1 MLFLPLT
8 ITIAT
13 ILTNAASLSK
23 AVLEN
28 RTGVG
33 FDIEGV
39 VTLPNAQGTWHM
51 AVEDDSGGVMIRNH
65 SPRCDTEFFKPGER
79 LRLKG

>member
-1 MLFLPLT
+1 MLSLPLT
-8 ITIAT
+8 VTIAA
-13 ILTNAASLSK
+13 ILTNAASLTE

-39 VTLPNAQGTWHM
+39 VTLPNARGSW
-51 AVEDDSGGVMIRNH
+51 
-65 SPRCDTEFFKPGER
+65 
-79 LRLKG
+79 LRR